1 MVMVLL
7 HSRSLDAVDLVPE
20 AGYPLEAGEVGDGV
34 DEEEAVAP
42 AEELLA
48 HRAVLLL
55 AGSVQHLEGE
65 KSRDQPKRCR
75 PKPKERIQKAESFG
89 RKP

>member
-1 MVMVLL
+1 MIIC

-20 AGYPLEAGEVGDGV
+20 AGDSLEAGEVGDGV

-55 AGSVQHLEGE
+55 AGSVQHLESWKG
-65 KSRDQPKRCR
+65 KRGDVARDYYS
-75 PKPKERIQKAESFG
+75 QKMQCDTLEW
-89 RKP
+89 

>member
-1 MVMVLL
+1 MIIC

-20 AGYPLEAGEVGDGV
+20 AGDPLEAGEVGDGV

-65 KSRDQPKRCR
+65 KRRC
-75 PKPKERIQKAESFG
+75 G
-89 RKP
+89 T

>member
-1 MVMVLL
+1 MQANVMVMVFF

-20 AGYPLEAGEVGDGV
+20 AGDPLEAGEVGDGV

-55 AGSVQHLEGE
+55 AGSVQNLEGE
-65 KSRDQPKRCR
+65 
-75 PKPKERIQKAESFG
+75 EEEM
-89 RKP
+89 